1 MVGRN
6 APACQ
11 TCRIPRMQN
20 PLRSLTF
27 ALEKYPEKVAMIP
40 IRELA
45 LESARKND
53 KRDAWVKLAVPDEI
67 VKGLRG
73 SRTEEGDLV
82 MLVIVP
88 KEVSE
93 RSESLIVLP
102 GEVR

>member
-1 MVGRN
+1 
-6 APACQ
+6 
-11 TCRIPRMQN
+11 MQN
-20 PLRSLTF
+20 PLRALTF

-40 IRELA
+40 IQELA
-45 LESARKND
+45 LERARKND

-73 SRTEEGDLV
+73 SRAEEGDLV
-82 MLVIVP
+82 MLVVVP

-93 RSESLIVLP
+93 RSESRIILP